1 MTDELMLKLRNLKVV
16 FPNTMGVVKAV
27 EGIDL
32 DIHKGECLALVGESG
47 CGKSVTSLAIMKLL
61 NSPPALMQVDELCVD
76 GIELKELTNKK
87 MQDIRGKKISMIFQ
101 DAMSALNPV
110 MTVGKQIREVF
121 LTQKGVSKKEA
132 KQRAIKALELVGIP
146 EPARRYNDFPHQLS
160 GGMRQ
165 RVLIAMAF
173 ACNPELI
180 IADEPTT
187 ALDVTVQ
194 AQVLDVLKKMQ
205 KSHDTSLLLITHDL
219 SIVANMAD
227 TICVMYSG
235 KIVEKSPAYELFKHP
250 YHPYTKGLLGAIPKL
265 SDQRH
270 VFIQI
275 PDSVPNPMHKP
286 EGCYFHPRCDRAT
299 DECRTKMPV
308 LRDIGGGRCV
318 RCHHPLEE
326 V

>member
-1 MTDELMLKLRNLKVV
+1 MTDELMLKLRNLKVI
-16 FPNTMGVVKAV
+16 FPNQMGTVKAV

-76 GIELKELTNKK
+76 GIELKDYSNKK

-110 MTVGKQIREVF
+110 MTVGKQIQEVF
-121 LTQKGVSKKEA
+121 LTQKGVTKKEA
-132 KQRAIKALELVGIP
+132 KERSIRALELVGIP

-194 AQVLDVLKKMQ
+194 AQVLDVLKRMQ
-205 KSHDTSLLLITHDL
+205 QSHNTSLLLITHDL

-227 TICVMYSG
+227 TICVMYCG
-235 KIVEKSPAYELFKHP
+235 KIVEKSPAYELFKNP
-250 YHPYTKGLLGAIPKL
+250 YHPYTQGLLGAIPKL
-265 SDQRH
+265 SDKRH

-286 EGCYFHPRCDRAT
+286 EGCYFHPRCAYAT
-299 DECRTKMPV
+299 EECKTKMPA
-308 LRDIGGGRCV
+308 LRDMGNGRFV
-318 RCHHPLEE
+318 RCHHSLE
-326 V
+326 VK